1 MYRVL
6 AYHRIAES
14 ADGALCVAADEFVEH
29 LARLRRWNFTIL
41 TLADF
46 EAHRVRK
53 AKGRF
58 AALTFDD
65 GYLDNFTVARQI
77 IDSAGGR
84 ATFFVPSGLLG
95 TGEHMTWEQVKELAD
110 TGFEIGSHTKTH
122 RELPGL
128 DSETLQDEIAG
139 SREELQERLGTR
151 IESFAYPRGLYD
163 HRAKAAVRQAGYS
176 RAVVTPRASG
186 HQADRFTIERVGIYG
201 HTGPTEFT
209 LKVLGIYSQIKKTS
223 LGARVS
229 AARDARRT
237 SSERQ

>member
-6 AYHRIAES
+6 AYHRITENADGPLCVS
-14 ADGALCVAADEFVEH
+14 ADDFAGH
-29 LARLRRWNFTIL
+29 LARLKRWNFTIL

-46 EAHRVRK
+46 EAHRARK

-65 GYLDNFTVARQI
+65 GYSDNFTVAGPV
-77 IDSAGGR
+77 IDAAGGR
-84 ATFFVPSGLLG
+84 ATFFVPSGLIG
-95 TGEHMTWEQVKELAD
+95 TGEHMTWEQIRELSE

-128 DSETLQDEIAG
+128 DPETLHDEVAG
-139 SREELQERLGTR
+139 SREELRENLGTD

-163 HRAKAAVRQAGYS
+163 HRAKAAVRQAGYL

-223 LGARVS
+223 VGARVS
-229 AARDARRT
+229 AARDARRADA
-237 SSERQ
+237 ERQ